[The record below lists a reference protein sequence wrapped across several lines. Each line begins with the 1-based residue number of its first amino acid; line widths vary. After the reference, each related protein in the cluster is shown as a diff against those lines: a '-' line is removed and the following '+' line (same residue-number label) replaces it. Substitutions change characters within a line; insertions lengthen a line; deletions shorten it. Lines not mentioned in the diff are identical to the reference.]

1 MSENGDD
8 DRAPDGSHQDTIGD
22 AFSQEIGLHLAGSM
36 HDVHGPW
43 RVNPISPLVHAVRT
57 VPIWF
62 ALVFVTA
69 PALGLTLGP
78 LMVLL
83 AVLVIAALA
92 GCIALFQFIAWKRLT
107 FWFDAE
113 GDFRVDSGV
122 LTRQQRRVQ
131 LSRVQAVDVV
141 QPLAARLFSMAEI
154 VIEVAGTGE
163 SRVRLSYLTVDEA
176 RLLRETILARAST
189 PTTQTPT
196 ETTVITTVPWRVLAV
211 SLLLRTSTAGLLV
224 LTAVIVAVTIR
235 SEGWSGVGIALVT
248 GGVPIL
254 TVIAEF
260 IRYYGF
266 TVSDADDGVRLRFGL
281 LKTEHRTIPGGRV
294 QAVEIVEP
302 WLWRRKDWV
311 RVRVNIAGVGKSSNS
326 SSDSSGAESLLTP
339 VAPRA
344 EALALIARLMPTLEF
359 ESLEWHAAPRRA
371 WRRSPVQWSMLAI
384 AWTGT
389 EFAARR
395 GRITRYTAVIPDAR
409 TQSVRWTQGAWERS
423 LSLASVHADSTPGP
437 IRISGLHLDAE
448 FARVVAFEQAQR
460 SLPPGR

>member
-1 MSENGDD
+1 
-8 DRAPDGSHQDTIGD
+8 
-22 AFSQEIGLHLAGSM
+22 
-36 HDVHGPW
+36 
-43 RVNPISPLVHAVRT
+43 VHAVRT

-69 PALGLTLGP
+69 PALGFTFGP

-83 AVLVIAALA
+83 AVLVAAALA
-92 GCIALFQFIAWKRLT
+92 GCVALYQFIAWKRLT

-122 LTRQQRRVQ
+122 LTRQHRRVQ

-163 SRVRLSYLTVDEA
+163 SRVRLSFLTVDEA

-189 PTTQTPT
+189 PTTQAPT
-196 ETTVITTVPWRVLAV
+196 ETTVIMTVPWRVLAV

-224 LTAVIVAVTIR
+224 LTAVILAVTIR
-235 SEGWSGVGIALVT
+235 SQGWSGGGIALVT

-266 TVSDADDGVRLRFGL
+266 TVTDADDGVRLRFGL
-281 LKTEHRTIPGGRV
+281 LKTEHRTIPVGRV

-302 WLWRRKDWV
+302 WLWRRKNWV
-311 RVRVNIAGVGKSSNS
+311 RVRVNIAGVGTSSNS
-326 SSDSSGAESLLTP
+326 SSGSSSAESLLTP

-344 EALALIARLMPTLEF
+344 DALALIARLMPTLQF

-371 WRRSPVQWSMLAI
+371 S
-384 AWTGT
+384 
-389 EFAARR
+389 R
-395 GRITRYTAVIPDAR
+395 GRAR
-409 TQSVRWTQGAWERS
+409 S
-423 LSLASVHADSTPGP
+423 
-437 IRISGLHLDAE
+437 
-448 FARVVAFEQAQR
+448 
-460 SLPPGR
+460 SLPGGAGSPATRR